1 MILSIVQ
8 ELNERMDDL
17 DHSQLKTIYFG
28 GGTPSILDK
37 NELALIFE
45 AIIQHRSIDFVQE
58 ITLEVNPEDIT
69 NEKLNGWKELGIN
82 RLSIGVQSFKEND
95 LNWMNRSHSVNQSR
109 LAIEQAIKNGFS
121 NITIDLMY
129 GLPDLSIQDWEN
141 HIDEVLSWKVNHI
154 SAYCLTIEKG
164 TLLEKKIQKGK
175 ISIPEE
181 ENSIRQFE
189 LLIDKLEKAGFVQ
202 YEISNFARGE
212 HRAIHNSSYWKGT
225 KYIGVGPSA
234 HSFDGI
240 KRRWNVANNSLYLRR
255 KNWFEEEMLSENDKW
270 NEHFLTGLRTIE
282 GIDIK
287 QLGKNFNLNSA
298 YYSTKEK
305 FLQSEWLIEQDE
317 HLKLTKRGKL
327 RADYIASEFFRV

>member
-1 MILSIVQ
+1 M
-8 ELNERMDDL
+8 
-17 DHSQLKTIYFG
+17 
-28 GGTPSILDK
+28 
-37 NELALIFE
+37 
-45 AIIQHRSIDFVQE
+45 
-58 ITLEVNPEDIT
+58 
-69 NEKLNGWKELGIN
+69 
-82 RLSIGVQSFKEND
+82 
-95 LNWMNRSHSVNQSR
+95 
-109 LAIEQAIKNGFS
+109 
-121 NITIDLMY
+121 
-129 GLPDLSIQDWEN
+129 
-141 HIDEVLSWKVNHI
+141 
-154 SAYCLTIEKG
+154 
-164 TLLEKKIQKGK
+164 
-175 ISIPEE
+175 PEE

-212 HRAIHNSSYWKGT
+212 HRAIHNSTYWRGT

-240 KRRWNVANNSLYLRR
+240 KRRWNVANNSLYLKR
-255 KNWFEEEMLSENDKW
+255 KNWFEEEMLSENEKW

-282 GIDIK
+282 GIDLK
-287 QLGKNFNLNSA
+287 QLGEKFNLNSA